1 MTEEQKRVALE
12 TLAKSEAREEKR
24 REGRDIRWTSKK
36 EGEEKSHSAVKGT
49 LASIGVGAREGVKNT
64 AANAKAFVKTDLG
77 TGKAQGLKTAEKAVT
92 EGVDYDM
99 FMDQM
104 RAKYGRVQTFWPMK
118 MSQEDRDMYASV
130 LQKKKLGLSDKQ
142 SLAQAQSEQ
151 EERQRAIDAERLVRS
166 IKSKKALQAVDDR
179 YKLGKVGEFAQ
190 DVGGAFGQML
200 PSLGVG
206 VVNPAA
212 GLAAFGVQAAA
223 QGYGQALDE
232 GATHEQAARYG
243 VGTGLLEAGIE
254 KATGGLSRFYGRGV
268 LDRAMRMAPN
278 NSVKNVILNT
288 AKGAAGEGA
297 EEAVSAIAD
306 PYLQRATYDP
316 AAENASFSDA
326 AYQAAIGAALGGIL
340 GGGSN
345 ALGYRAQKRAA
356 ERAQTGAGGAQGE
369 RTTINTSAQNAGLN
383 GDLERRRTAQ
393 DGRDFTVD
401 SKGIQDTA
409 VKTGKIA
416 DESSHIDKRDYRS
429 VGSRK
434 MNAFSYDNP
443 EIRPYYVTEAKRMRR
458 ELGEAQKPEMYFGV
472 SKNGLKDT
480 DAFVGGHGRIASSD
494 IVTARDEIGLSYK
507 EIDKA
512 LDDIIEDSGRENNAN
527 AKKLEVLFDQN
538 LSMGTES
545 DGYHIPPNAG
555 YIRTKEGIAGAKDY
569 GYKAEQARYESGE
582 YDPISEDPYAFEST
596 VYAIAQRRGHELT
609 EAEAEEIEA
618 LQEVID
624 ADRTAFTEE
633 EIRQM
638 IDEQVMKWK
647 APQKEAQSPYE
658 QAFDE
663 MLRGEDRAKPKAETE
678 DERKVKDF
686 IQSAA
691 VRARMQV
698 KYVDRPLVQKAY
710 YKDGVIYINKNRPLD
725 EGVKVTV
732 AHELYH
738 AMEGTKEHDT
748 IVRLAFEGKDAEAMI
763 AEKIEKYRQNGVELD
778 ETGAR
783 AEIGAEFIEKA
794 LTDEATIN
802 QVLLEDR
809 TLAAK
814 ILERIK
820 EIIAVY
826 KAKKDKNMSA
836 AEAREYAAL
845 LKARRLYEDGLEKLH
860 KDEYS
865 PAGVERSARY
875 QAIKRTDDGRN
886 YVSAETV
893 NGKSVENKKR
903 FALDEK
909 TETPEFKQWFGDS
922 KVVDENG
929 KPKVMYHGSREK
941 FTSMNKE
948 KGGLLYFADKKY
960 TAVGYAT
967 GSGGARKRL
976 NNKDKYI
983 VDAYDGT
990 AFEYIDN
997 GQWRAIGISDD
1008 EMPTFNNINRDKV
1021 GVYHEKGEIISS
1033 EKVMSS
1039 EEFEVLPK
1047 DFYVEEYFLS
1057 INNPLDLKNEPE
1069 KALKIFKDIKSK
1081 IGENKTLNDLIYR
1094 LSMDYPVWQ
1103 TTQYEAFNHDWLN
1116 IIVPELKKLGYDGLF
1131 YRDDGHDTW
1140 AVFDSNQVK
1149 LVTNKKPTSNDDFR
1163 YSLDTKG
1170 EKDYQKRGKYLANS
1184 DENLQ
1189 GFMKDSVVKNEDGTP
1204 KVVYSGHGNSNLF
1217 GGAWDIKKA
1226 TSGGFYFTENP
1237 DIASS
1242 YAKDKL
1248 GNMETYSNGSEYRF
1262 KNAKGEYKDSID
1274 KVRLSEEQVRKFDEW
1289 LMDDMGYT
1297 WDDYVRENAPYDK
1310 LLQGL
1315 RYNGGKYNLQNVY
1328 KLMESLG
1335 YADNGWNYST
1345 NSQGK
1350 STFEELLDDMGIEW
1364 DSYTKQAG
1372 GVFPVYLDIRN
1383 PIDTSKPFPQDL
1395 LNALEYAASK
1405 ERKSADADSA
1415 HWTKDYPL
1423 KEWVEDIKRGA
1434 DGWATQVPTKARKIM
1449 LDLGY
1454 DGIKDTGGKMLGDTN
1469 HTVWVA
1475 LEPTQI
1481 KSATGNRGTFDA
1493 SKKDIRYAVDDGDAV
1508 SGMDFESDSEAK
1520 KVGYRFFDNTFQN
1533 TPIFDEAVK
1542 EIERSYEHERTRT
1555 SEKENI
1561 AEAKRRLKENGW
1573 RKEINT
1579 VLNKSSVDGADT
1591 DVAMAIISQLNN
1603 YATDSAEFGRIMK
1616 FAEDY
1621 AEKTVESGQFIQ
1633 SLAKYT
1639 RTPEGKTQ
1647 KAMRDIKREE
1657 NRLQETNPKEWN
1669 EVEKKSAKAKAAVK
1683 SAQEEAAGEAV
1694 DEAVQNISKE
1704 VAEKIVNNK
1713 RKGKTKKSAHDDLT
1727 DAEKLANKIKGQ
1739 VNKSFAKDEDTVDN
1753 ARLQKDIINELY
1765 RLAKESPLPDKAIEV
1780 QKKDYVKIMRDILHN
1795 QKKYEDIWDEA
1806 KEMVAKKYKD
1816 DAKKMA
1822 ALEDYF
1828 DNYTVPIYSEKSMR
1842 IAVKGAMDDL
1852 KLDVQNILTANKADK
1867 AKAQEKIKT
1876 LLGEKLGFEKLDAE
1890 TVDVVSNDIVN
1901 TFEKMLQKKARKKL
1915 EAFLKEEV
1923 KDVKKRDAIEKQMM
1937 RMVRGGYFSED
1948 EVVRIVRKAFDV
1960 PSLTTEEVQEI
1971 LSHYKMA
1978 DNYAEGSYE
1987 RRKWE
1992 AKAQKIIA
2000 DKVPKTLAEK
2010 NKTARRVAMLLNP
2023 GTWWRNIDGN
2033 IIFGAAEMVKNVPA
2047 GLADMAVS
2055 MVTGKRTTS
2064 ANVAADV
2071 GAYAKGVKRGA
2082 QEWWQ
2087 DIQSGV
2093 DTSHSAVREE
2103 YQTGGKVFSEKHLYG
2118 RLYNKADTVVAKALQ
2133 LGDRPFYEG
2142 AYEQRINEMKRLGYD
2157 VKSENVQAEA
2167 KIYALERVYQN
2178 DSKLSRAL
2186 TNVRNEL
2193 GLFGH
2198 FLIPFTQ
2205 TPGNLLDKCIDYSG
2219 AGGLARALVQIG
2231 QAKNTGVFD
2240 QKLFVD
2246 RIGRALTG
2254 LGTMAFGAFLYT
2266 NGWLTGTDDD
2276 DYKVSGAERLAGK
2289 KEYALHIGDNYY
2301 TIDWAQ
2307 PVSAVL
2313 IAGAEAHKAGIE
2325 ADDWQQMAIASGK
2338 GVINTLF
2345 AMSCLEGLE
2354 SMMSS
2359 YGSAEPADK
2368 IAEVMISGVG
2378 QYFPTTIRR
2387 LNNVIDPYQRQTYDP
2402 NPLIK
2407 QGKYIL
2413 SGVPGASYLLAH
2425 KYTLEGEVQMK
2436 SQGRG
2441 IGSRVY
2447 ENFLVPY
2454 NKTKEYHS
2462 EVNDELLRIYE
2473 KTGAKSQFL
2482 HYAQKKLDYGDGG
2495 KYILESEDYNRM
2507 QEEIGQ
2513 NVTKADK
2520 ELIHSSVYKSMS
2532 DDDKADALGVIATY
2546 YDNKFKEEYAKKNKI
2561 DFTNTN
2567 YEGLKKKLADS
2578 GSWTNYFAIKEA
2590 FPDSNY
2596 DVAKKRKDKCDKYGI
2611 DYTAYAESNAKI
2623 AELRSANSERYTKAS
2638 DKTEANKRAIAQ
2650 YLAGRK
2656 DLTNPQRQV
2665 IWQEYYKGKTSET
2678 WISVARRY
2686 GF

>member
-1 MTEEQKRVALE
+1 MTEEQKRIMAEERAKAVLGTDKNKKKEALSSE
-12 TLAKSEAREEKR
+12 ISKTLKEELAKSKGKTIAASPNE
-24 REGRDIRWTSKK
+24 SKK
-36 EGEEKSHSAVKGT
+36 TQAKQAKSTKVSHNPIKGT
-49 LASIGVGAREGVKNT
+49 LASIGVGAAEGTKSAVSNAGTWQSVGKLNREIASLEETRKRAQKAGIY
-64 AANAKAFVKTDLG
+64 NAQIAKDIDNQIALR
-77 TGKAQGLKTAEKAVT
+77 KAQMPQLIQSQREKNA
-92 EGVDYDM
+92 
-99 FMDQM
+99 
-104 RAKYGRVQTFWPMK
+104 
-118 MSQEDRDMYASV
+118 ASN
-130 LQKKKLGLSDKQ
+130 
-142 SLAQAQSEQ
+142 A
-151 EERQRAIDAERLVRS
+151 R
-166 IKSKKALQAVDDR
+166 LQAVDDR
-179 YKLGKVGEFAQ
+179 YELGRVGEFAQ
-190 DVGGAFGQML
+190 DLGGAFGQML

-278 NSVKNVILNT
+278 DSVKRVLSNT
-288 AKGAAGEGA
+288 VKGSLGEGA

-326 AYQAAIGAALGGIL
+326 AYQAAIGAALGGML
-340 GGGSN
+340 GGGVN
-345 ALGYRAQKRAA
+345 ALGYRAQKKAA

-383 GDLERRRTAQ
+383 GDLESHRTAQ
-393 DGRDFTVD
+393 DGRNFTAD
-401 SKGIQDTA
+401 STSTQGTT
-409 VKTGKIA
+409 VKTGKIT
-416 DESSHIDKRDYRS
+416 DESSHIDKRDYKT

-443 EIRPYYVTEAKRMRR
+443 EVRPYYVTEAKRMQR
-458 ELGEAQKPEMYFGV
+458 ELNEAQKPEMYFGV
-472 SKNGLKDT
+472 SENGLKDT
-480 DAFVGGHGRIASSD
+480 DAFVGGHGRIASAD

-582 YDPISEDPYAFEST
+582 YDPIASDPYAFEPT
-596 VYAIAQRRGHELT
+596 VYAIAKRRGHELT

-647 APQKEAQSPYE
+647 APRKEAQSPYE

-663 MLRGEDRAKPKAETE
+663 MLRGEDSTKPKEETE
-678 DERKVKDF
+678 DERRVKDF

-710 YKDGVIYINKNRPLD
+710 YKDGVIYINKNRPMD

-783 AEIGAEFIEKA
+783 AERGAEFIEKA

-860 KDEYS
+860 EGEYA
-865 PAGVERSARY
+865 PAGVERKRY
-875 QAIKRTDDGRN
+875 QAIKRTNDGRN
-886 YVSAETV
+886 YVEIEEDILQGVPKSQWGKVAMQNLAKKFPNGVQIGNNLIKINAISRNELQNSKYSKNIRNRAEDIYRDKMAVTNNSDELLQSNRNYVDEGLKHDRKDNIKQFGRGEILFKVGQNTYAADMVVGNKADGSMVMYDIVNIRPENFNEKRSSASESYSLSDRDVTAST
-893 NGKSVENKKR
+893 NSIPNSNENVKER

-909 TETPEFKQWFGDS
+909 TETPEFKRWFGNS

-960 TAVGYAT
+960 IAVGYAT

-976 NNKDKYI
+976 NDKDKYI

-1149 LVTNKKPTSNDDFR
+1149 LVTNEKPTSNDDFR
-1163 YSLDTKG
+1163 YSLG
-1170 EKDYQKRGKYLANS
+1170 
-1184 DENLQ
+1184 
-1189 GFMKDSVVKNEDGTP
+1189 
-1204 KVVYSGHGNSNLF
+1204 
-1217 GGAWDIKKA
+1217 
-1226 TSGGFYFTENP
+1226 
-1237 DIASS
+1237 
-1242 YAKDKL
+1242 
-1248 GNMETYSNGSEYRF
+1248 
-1262 KNAKGEYKDSID
+1262 
-1274 KVRLSEEQVRKFDEW
+1274 
-1289 LMDDMGYT
+1289 
-1297 WDDYVRENAPYDK
+1297 
-1310 LLQGL
+1310 
-1315 RYNGGKYNLQNVY
+1315 
-1328 KLMESLG
+1328 
-1335 YADNGWNYST
+1335 
-1345 NSQGK
+1345 
-1350 STFEELLDDMGIEW
+1350 
-1364 DSYTKQAG
+1364 
-1372 GVFPVYLDIRN
+1372 
-1383 PIDTSKPFPQDL
+1383 
-1395 LNALEYAASK
+1395 
-1405 ERKSADADSA
+1405 
-1415 HWTKDYPL
+1415 
-1423 KEWVEDIKRGA
+1423 
-1434 DGWATQVPTKARKIM
+1434 
-1449 LDLGY
+1449 
-1454 DGIKDTGGKMLGDTN
+1454 
-1469 HTVWVA
+1469 
-1475 LEPTQI
+1475 
-1481 KSATGNRGTFDA
+1481 
-1493 SKKDIRYAVDDGDAV
+1493 DDGDAV
-1508 SGMDFESDSEAK
+1508 LRENNAIGTLLKPKMIKNKDSGLSKKEFVERVFGKRNSDAPAEESQGSGTSDAMSGMDSESDSEAK

-1739 VNKSFAKDEDTVDN
+1739 VNKSFTKDEDTVDN

-1852 KLDVQNILTANKADK
+1852 KLDVQNILTANKEDK

-1876 LLGEKLGFEKLDAE
+1876 LLGEKLGFEELDAE

-1901 TFEKMLQKKARKKL
+1901 TFEKTLQKKAQKKL
-1915 EAFLKEEV
+1915 QDFLKEEV

-2103 YQTGGKVFSEKHLYG
+2103 YQTGGKAFSEKHLYG

-2157 VKSENVQAEA
+2157 VESENVQAEA

-2178 DSKLSRAL
+2178 DSKISKAL

-2231 QAKNTGVFD
+2231 QAKKTGVFD

-2254 LGTMAFGAFLYT
+2254 LGTMAFGAFLYA

-2289 KEYALHIGDNYY
+2289 KEYALHIGSNYY

-2325 ADDWQQMAIASGK
+2325 ADDWQQMAIASGE

-2359 YGSAEPADK
+2359 YGNAEPADK

-2402 NPLIK
+2402 NPLVK

-2413 SGVPGASYLLAH
+2413 SGVPGASYLLAP

-2447 ENFLVPY
+2447 ENFLVPF
-2454 NKTKEYHS
+2454 NKSKEYHD

-2495 KYILESEDYNRM
+2495 KYVLEPEDYNRM
-2507 QEEIGQ
+2507 QKEIGQ
-2513 NVTKADK
+2513 NVAKADK
-2520 ELIHSSVYKSMS
+2520 EFMHSNVYKSMS
-2532 DDDKADALGVIATY
+2532 DDDKAEALGVIATY

-2578 GSWTNYFAIKEA
+2578 GSWANYFAIKNA

-2596 DVAKKRKDKCDKYGI
+2596 DVAKKRKEKCDKYGI

-2638 DKTEANKRAIAQ
+2638 EKTEANKRAIAQ
-2650 YLAGRK
+2650 YLASRK

-2665 IWQEYYKGKTSET
+2665 IWQEYYSGKTSET
-2678 WISVARRY
+2678 WVSVARRY

>member
-1 MTEEQKRVALE
+1 MTEEQKRIALE
-12 TLAKSEAREEKR
+12 NIAARRAREEKLR
-24 REGRDIRWTSKK
+24 ASRDVRWTSRK
-36 EGEEKSHSAVKGT
+36 EGEEKSHNAVKGT

-166 IKSKKALQAVDDR
+166 IKSQKALQAVDDR
-179 YKLGKVGEFAQ
+179 YELGRAGEFAQ
-190 DVGGAFGQML
+190 DLGGAFGQML

-223 QGYGQALDE
+223 QGYGQALDS

-243 VGTGLLEAGIE
+243 TAEGVKEVLTESMF
-254 KATGGLSRFYGRGV
+254 GGMGKVFGRGV
-268 LDRAMRMAPN
+268 LDKAMRMAPN
-278 NSVKNVILNT
+278 NSVKNVLLNT
-288 AKGAAGEGA
+288 AKGAVGEGA

-316 AAENASFSDA
+316 DAPNATPEELA
-326 AYQAAIGAALGGIL
+326 HQAAIGAALGGML

-345 ALGYRAQKRAA
+345 ALSYRAGKRAA
-356 ERAQTGAGGAQGE
+356 ERAQTGAGGAQSE
-369 RTTINTSAQNAGLN
+369 RTTIDTSAQDVGLN
-383 GDLERRRTAQ
+383 GDLESRRTAQ
-393 DGRDFTVD
+393 DGRDFTAD
-401 SKGIQDTA
+401 SNGTQDTA

-443 EIRPYYVTEAKRMRR
+443 EIRPYYVTEAKRMQR
-458 ELGEAQKPEMYFGV
+458 ELSEARKPEMYFGV
-472 SKNGLKDT
+472 SENGLKDT
-480 DAFVGGHGRIASSD
+480 DAFVGGHGRIASAD

-582 YDPISEDPYAFEST
+582 YDPIASDPYAFEST

-609 EAEAEEIEA
+609 KAEAEEVEA

-638 IDEQVMKWK
+638 IDEQVDKWK
-647 APQKEAQSPYE
+647 APRKEAQSPYE
-658 QAFDE
+658 QAYDD
-663 MLRGEDRAKPKAETE
+663 MLRGEDRAKPKADPE

-710 YKDGVIYINKNRPLD
+710 YKDGVIYINKNRPMD

-738 AMEGTKEHDT
+738 AMEGTKEHEA
-748 IVRLAFEGKDAEAMI
+748 IVKLAFEGKDAEAMI
-763 AEKIEKYRQNGVELD
+763 AEKIEKYRQSGVELD
-778 ETGAR
+778 EEGAR

-826 KAKKDKNMSA
+826 KAKKSMKA
-836 AEAREYAAL
+836 EEAREYAAL

-865 PAGVERSARY
+865 PAGVERNARY
-875 QAIKRTDDGRN
+875 KIDENLKHQFDDWLSGKMPYNGAFDLGQTPEILKRYGAQDLPLSMTQQVMSKITGMKH
-886 YVSAETV
+886 SI
-893 NGKSVENKKR
+893 
-903 FALDEK
+903 ALDELAK
-909 TETPEFKQWFGDS
+909 LPDQIANPIMLFKGSVPDSFTVITEITDKSGNDVLAAIHLNKKQGRLYVNNVASVYGKENMINYVQKNIDNQNLLFADTKKAPMWFTTRGLQLP
-922 KVVDENG
+922 KVVQTNIAA
-929 KPKVMYHGSREK
+929 
-941 FTSMNKE
+941 N
-948 KGGLLYFADKKY
+948 
-960 TAVGYAT
+960 
-967 GSGGARKRL
+967 
-976 NNKDKYI
+976 
-983 VDAYDGT
+983 
-990 AFEYIDN
+990 
-997 GQWRAIGISDD
+997 
-1008 EMPTFNNINRDKV
+1008 NNIPTSAENV
-1021 GVYHEKGEIISS
+1021 NS
-1033 EKVMSS
+1033 
-1039 EEFEVLPK
+1039 
-1047 DFYVEEYFLS
+1047 
-1057 INNPLDLKNEPE
+1057 
-1069 KALKIFKDIKSK
+1069 KSK
-1081 IGENKTLNDLIYR
+1081 NFEER
-1094 LSMDYPVWQ
+1094 F
-1103 TTQYEAFNHDWLN
+1103 A
-1116 IIVPELKKLGYDGLF
+1116 
-1131 YRDDGHDTW
+1131 
-1140 AVFDSNQVK
+1140 
-1149 LVTNKKPTSNDDFR
+1149 
-1163 YSLDTKG
+1163 LDTKG
-1170 EKDYQKRGKYLANS
+1170 EKDYQKRSKYLANS
-1184 DENLQ
+1184 DENLRN
-1189 GFMKDSVVKNEDGTP
+1189 FMKDSVVKNEDGTP

-1248 GNMETYSNGSEYRF
+1248 GNMETYADGDEYRF
-1262 KNAKGEYKDSID
+1262 KNAKGEYKDTID
-1274 KVRLSEEQVRKFDEW
+1274 KVRLSEEQAAKFDAW
-1289 LMDDMGYT
+1289 LEDDMGMNF
-1297 WDDYVRENAPYDK
+1297 DDYVRENAPYDK

-1364 DSYTKQAG
+1364 DSYTRDAG
-1372 GVFPVYLDIRN
+1372 GVFPVYLDIKN
-1383 PIDTSKPFPQDL
+1383 PIDTSRPFPQDL

-1405 ERKSADADSA
+1405 ERKSADVDSA

-1493 SKKDIRYAVDDGDAV
+1493 SKKDIRYALGDDGGINGERYNELIDRYGRIDE
-1508 SGMDFESDSEAK
+1508 GMDFESDSEAK

-1561 AEAKRRLKENGW
+1561 AEARRRLKENGW
-1573 RKEINT
+1573 YKEINT

-1727 DAEKLANKIKGQ
+1727 DAEKLANKIKRQ
-1739 VNKSFAKDEDTVDN
+1739 VNKSFTKDEDTVDN

-1828 DNYTVPIYSEKSMR
+1828 DNYTVPVYSEKSMR

-1876 LLGEKLGFEKLDAE
+1876 LLGEKLGFEELDAE

-1901 TFEKMLQKKARKKL
+1901 TFEKTLQKKAQKKL
-1915 EAFLKEEV
+1915 QDFLKEEV

-1978 DNYAEGSYE
+1978 DNYADGSYE

-2231 QAKNTGVFD
+2231 QAKKTGVFD

-2254 LGTMAFGAFLYT
+2254 LGTMAFGAFLYA

-2325 ADDWQQMAIASGK
+2325 ADDWQQMAIASGE

-2473 KTGAKSQFL
+2473 NTGAKSQFL

-2495 KYILESEDYNRM
+2495 KYILEPEDYNRM

-2532 DDDKADALGVIATY
+2532 DDDKAEALGVIATY

-2561 DFTNTN
+2561 GFTNTN
-2567 YEGLKKKLADS
+2567 YAGLKKKLADS
-2578 GSWTNYFAIKEA
+2578 GSWANYFAIKNA

-2596 DVAKKRKDKCDKYGI
+2596 DVAKKRKEKCDKYGI

-2650 YLAGRK
+2650 YLASRK

-2665 IWQEYYKGKTSET
+2665 IWQEYYNGKTSET
-2678 WISVARRY
+2678 YKSVARRY